1 MESVM
6 KVWHVILLL
15 ICVSFVGCKTRIK
28 YIPIEG
34 DTKIVEKEILIPIV
48 SPVDSAN
55 IRALLE
61 CDENGKI
68 VLRWLDVE
76 KSKNMRLQFQIDSL
90 GNLLAKATTAPDTVF
105 LPSKEILVEKN
116 TPVPYPVEKELGWWQ
131 QTKINYGGWA
141 IVVIII
147 TILIVFGK
155 MIYKLKK

>member
-1 MESVM
+1 MSKQNKQCPEFPFFGASYPDARCIDGYLFDLD
-6 KVWHVILLL
+6 K
-15 ICVSFVGCKTRIK
+15 
-28 YIPIEG
+28 
-34 DTKIVEKEILIPIV
+34 
-48 SPVDSAN
+48 
-55 IRALLE
+55 

-76 KSKNMRLQFQIDSL
+76 KSKNMQLMFQIDSL

-105 LPSKEILVEKN
+105 LPSKEILIEKN

>member
-1 MESVM
+1 M
-6 KVWHVILLL
+6 KAWHVILLL
-15 ICVSFVGCKTRIK
+15 ICVFFVGCKTRIK

-76 KSKNMRLQFQIDSL
+76 KSKNMQLMFQIDSL

-105 LPSKEILVEKN
+105 LPSKEILIEKN
-116 TPVPYPVEKELGWWQ
+116 IPVPYPVEKELSWWQ

-147 TILIVFGK
+147 TILIMFGK
-155 MIYKLKK
+155 TIYKLKK